1 MERLQDSFARFSAWL
16 EENGERSGYQGP
28 ADEVVDE
35 IHTYIESKDYE
46 PGRDEWE
53 HLIGL
58 CDKALAMDPDC
69 YTAFVVKGKYHFDR
83 SEYDMMETNFIKA
96 LEVVDDPSNGYTGT
110 WPSYMMVT
118 LTDGMAANEGQIDQS
133 ILGRVMERQFEAYVR
148 RDRRLLRDNPSFSVL
163 KRLTKAFLDNGLEQD
178 ALREIDQYILRCP
191 KDKRASKLRK
201 KVEALAE

>member
-1 MERLQDSFARFSAWL
+1 
-16 EENGERSGYQGP
+16 
-28 ADEVVDE
+28 
-35 IHTYIESKDYE
+35 
-46 PGRDEWE
+46 
-53 HLIGL
+53 
-58 CDKALAMDPDC
+58 
-69 YTAFVVKGKYHFDR
+69 
-83 SEYDMMETNFIKA
+83 MMETNFIKA